1 MLTTKTVKE
10 IEIDNVFVTY
20 TECPACGYKTL
31 RQLDNL
37 DTRAICEK
45 MLKLM
50 KQERLNARRNRQ
62 SSIKDK
68 TSMKTLNKRLIIKR
82 KKLNDMYWDKLQDKI
97 NEDANQE
104 A

>member
-1 MLTTKTVKE
+1 MQSFAGGIKPLHLAWGLE
-10 IEIDNVFVTY
+10 I
-20 TECPACGYKTL
+20 
-31 RQLDNL
+31 
-37 DTRAICEK
+37 
-45 MLKLM
+45 LM